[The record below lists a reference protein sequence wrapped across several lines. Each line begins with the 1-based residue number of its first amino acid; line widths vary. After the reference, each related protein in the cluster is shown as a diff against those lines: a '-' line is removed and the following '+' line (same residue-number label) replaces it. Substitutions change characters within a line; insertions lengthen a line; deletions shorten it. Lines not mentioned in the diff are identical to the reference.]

1 VLAVTAENKSL
12 NEREQL
18 ILQAVVHTYITT
30 AEAVGSRTIVKRY
43 SLDVS
48 PATVRNTMADLEE
61 TGFLEQLHTSSG
73 RVPTD
78 RGYRYYVDFLMQVQE
93 LTPTERARIERELL
107 EGTDDA
113 DEALRN
119 VSQLLALV
127 TRQTGLVEAPS
138 ENEAE
143 VLRIEVVPI
152 VATRCAAMIADSY
165 GRVKTV
171 ALNLDRVLSDVESAR
186 LNQFLNETLRRVPL
200 SRLLDTARTR
210 AQAATDEERSVAEL
224 AVQILTLLPSQ
235 RSSQVFMEGASQL
248 FEQPEFRDISRAH
261 EVFSLLEERSR
272 LSGLMRTRISN
283 DEVGPRVTITIGSEA
298 GDRALDE
305 ISVVVAPYKVGDKT
319 VGVLGVL
326 GPRRMPYSRLTAI
339 VDYTADLLGRH
350 LTHLAG

>member
-1 VLAVTAENKSL
+1 
-12 NEREQL
+12 EREQL

-43 SLDVS
+43 ALDVS

-78 RGYRYYVDFLMQVQE
+78 RGYRYYVDTLMRVQE
-93 LTPTERARIERELL
+93 LTPEERSSIERELR
-107 EGTDDA
+107 ERADDA
-113 DEALRN
+113 EEALRH
-119 VSQLLALV
+119 VSQLLAMV

-138 ENEAE
+138 EGEAE
-143 VLRIEVVPI
+143 LQRIEIVPI
-152 VATRCAAMIADSY
+152 VATRLAAMIADTY
-165 GRVKTV
+165 GRVRTV
-171 ALNLDRVLSDVESAR
+171 QLTLDRTLSDAEAQR
-186 LNQFLNETLRRVPL
+186 LNQFLNEHLKRVPL
-200 SRLLDTARTR
+200 SRLLETVR
-210 AQAATDEERSVAEL
+210 AKAQSATDEERPLAEL
-224 AVQILTLLPSQ
+224 AFQVLSLLPSQ
-235 RSSQVFMEGASQL
+235 RVTQMFLEGASQL
-248 FEQPEFRDISRAH
+248 FEQPEFRDIGRAH

-272 LSGLMRTRISN
+272 LS
-283 DEVGPRVTITIGSEA
+283 EVLRSRMGPGMSPRVTITIGSEA
-298 GDRALDE
+298 GEHALEE
-305 ISVVVAPYKVGDKT
+305 ISVVVAPYKVGDRT